1 MGEKRAGRCQPL
13 RSSVLQ
19 SRRADGD
26 GYGIYAP
33 SVVSRVDSPCASI
46 RLKALRDGAQEYE
59 MIRLLSQLDG
69 NRTRADRIVDRI
81 VARPLGKAS
90 FGRFDVWDHDPAHW
104 DAARNELGEMLDK
117 ASST

>member
-1 MGEKRAGRCQPL
+1 VTLFRYLGKGEFQE
-13 RSSVLQ
+13 
-19 SRRADGD
+19 SRFNGD

-33 SVVSRVDSPCASI
+33 NVVSRVDTPCASI

-69 NRTRADRIVDRI
+69 NRTRSDRIVDAI

-90 FGRFDVWDHDPAHW
+90 FGRFDVWDHDPARW
-104 DAARNELGEMLDK
+104 DSARNELGNCVEE
-117 ASST
+117 SSKR